1 MLEAVSNQGEWMSYE
16 LVAILISGVVQVMA
30 LAFIAI
36 QVRESIRV
44 SRAVAGLVAQ
54 ESEGA
59 SHV

>member
-1 MLEAVSNQGEWMSYE
+1 MSYE
-16 LVAILISGVVQVMA
+16 LVAILISGVVQIMA

-54 ESEGA
+54 ESGKIQELLRQAGR
-59 SHV
+59 